1 MPLRK
6 TTAATKKDSTP
17 VHVHKRRWFGLLV
30 LRIGL
35 GVIFMAHGASKIHDM
50 ASTTQYFGTMGFDS
64 LMAHAVAYVELVG
77 GFVLM
82 LGIFTQAAAIVL
94 AVIMSVVLLYVK
106 QHASI
111 TGAGGNELELSLFV
125 SSVAIA
131 FMGAGRFSL
140 GAYFCHCCKRGAC
153 GEGWCACH
161 ITCGAEHCGKEAC
174 DKCETC
180 KEEGCTNHEM
190 Y

>member
-1 MPLRK
+1 M
-6 TTAATKKDSTP
+6 
-17 VHVHKRRWFGLLV
+17 HVHKRRWFGLLV

-35 GVIFMAHGASKIHDM
+35 GVIFIAHGAMHISNLSDT
-50 ASTTQYFGTMGFDS
+50 AQYFGSIGFDS
-64 LMAHAVAYVELVG
+64 FLAHLVAYVELVG
-77 GFVLM
+77 GVAILF
-82 LGIFTQAAAIVL
+82 GIFTQAAATVL

-111 TGAGGNELELSLFV
+111 TGAHGNELELSLFV

-140 GAYFCHCCKRGAC
+140 GAYFCHCCKRGTC
-153 GEGWCACH
+153 GTGWCACH
-161 ITCGAEHCGKEAC
+161 ISCGAEHCGKEGC
-174 DKCETC
+174 DMCETC

-190 Y
+190 N